1 MEDKLIK
8 ATIDHLMRYASF
20 LYQIIMEDKLIKA
33 TIDHLMRY
41 ASYPQ
46 KYPQHE
52 PLHPLS

>member
-1 MEDKLIK
+1 
-8 ATIDHLMRYASF
+8 
-20 LYQIIMEDKLIKA
+20 MEDKLIKA